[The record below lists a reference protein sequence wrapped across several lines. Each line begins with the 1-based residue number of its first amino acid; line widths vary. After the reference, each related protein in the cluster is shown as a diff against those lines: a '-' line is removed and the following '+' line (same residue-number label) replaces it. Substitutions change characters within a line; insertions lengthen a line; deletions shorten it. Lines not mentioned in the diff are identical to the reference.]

1 MSEPHAVRAG
11 RSIVV
16 SRSAQVPFGR
26 LIQVRASTGA
36 ARLIH
41 DVDQAR
47 WPGPGVRSGVGLRE
61 AGASLQAEP
70 RRC

>member
-1 MSEPHAVRAG
+1 MSEPHGVRAG